1 MGDILLVRVGDRIP
15 LDGVVIEG
23 ESLLD
28 TSPVTGEPVPV
39 RKTYGDE
46 VLSGCVNTSGML
58 KIRVEKEL
66 QESMVT
72 KILDSVENAAA
83 NKPYIDKFIT
93 RFARV
98 YTPIV
103 VGLAI
108 LVAVVPSLITG
119 DWHKWT

>member
-1 MGDILLVRVGDRIP
+1 MDAVDMRPEVVNLLVGDDVKVIPSAEARVGDILLVRVGDRIP
-15 LDGVVIEG
+15 LDGVVVEG

-72 KILDSVENAAA
+72 KIRISTNSSPVSHG
-83 NKPYIDKFIT
+83 FI
-93 RFARV
+93 
-98 YTPIV
+98 
-103 VGLAI
+103 L
-108 LVAVVPSLITG
+108 LS
-119 DWHKWT
+119 

>member
-1 MGDILLVRVGDRIP
+1 M
-15 LDGVVIEG
+15 
-23 ESLLD
+23 
-28 TSPVTGEPVPV
+28 PV
-39 RKTYGDE
+39 RKSYGDE

-119 DWHKWT
+119 DWHNDNHSVKQVRAV